1 MEEKSAGIFRQKS
14 LERISSPE
22 QLTDYLKVTNPGIW
36 VLLAAVIVLFAGLF
50 VWSMVG
56 DLETVVD
63 GVAVV
68 HDSTAEIM
76 VTGSVNSKMSSGMTV
91 RIGEEE
97 YSISTVEEDDHG
109 RSVAYAPVN
118 EADGKYDVRI
128 VTESIHPIKFL
139 FD

>member
-1 MEEKSAGIFRQKS
+1 MEEKSSGIFRQKS

-76 VTGSVNSKMSSGMTV
+76 VTGSVNSKISSGMTV

>member
-1 MEEKSAGIFRQKS
+1 MEEKSSGIFRQRS

>member
-1 MEEKSAGIFRQKS
+1 MEEKSSGIFRQRS

-68 HDSTAEIM
+68 HESTAEIM

-97 YSISTVEEDDHG
+97 YIISTVEEDDHG

>member
-1 MEEKSAGIFRQKS
+1 MEEKSSGIFRQRS

-97 YSISTVEEDDHG
+97 YIISTVEEDDHG